1 MFLICLIL
9 TYVLFQSLQNGMN
22 PCAQTALAYLG
33 IFILATAI
41 ICVKQ
46 KRFPVKAIPSGLAC
60 LALCL
65 SFVLHEDQDLHL
77 VLFLMLIP
85 LSGIYCIQLTDT
97 NVHPFGSFYV
107 LLDLLH
113 CELLLPLRHL
123 LSPFTD
129 AVERIRQRRE
139 IRQTPRKSRKWLPVV
154 FGFVIAI
161 PILLIVIPLLIDAD
175 AAFESV
181 MGGLYHHIRDAL
193 SAFGE
198 WLERVLPFDG
208 FILVLSLV
216 FAPYIYSV
224 IHTFATGKAKNEN
237 RDTAPRYRSL
247 QKLPVSLVA
256 TVLGAVSAVYL
267 IYLLTQSAYLFSAF
281 SGHLPFGVSISVT
294 EYARRGFFE
303 LCKLAGV
310 NFVLLALSVGLTG
323 RKNGRIAPLIKGFD
337 IFLCL
342 FTMLLCAISAA
353 KILLYINTYGLTE
366 KRLFV
371 FAADIV
377 LFIVFLAI
385 LLRLRFDR
393 FPYMKV
399 MLCALFIVTAALGVL
414 GVSNTIAWY
423 NTNGLLSGRLQKMTV
438 NEIYNESDYA
448 SLPYL
453 VKIADGKSLHAANA
467 QNTLKQIVSYRDPYI
482 DTNVSEVYFCN
493 VEQYRFQRYIKEQ
506 LEHENS
512 FQVLVDFCDTPPI
525 YALCYACEVNGETVI
540 SGGVQN
546 ADESPLGKNVTVSI
560 NREDLPDNV
569 DLSALAIRFSL
580 YLEPGD
586 TPEITY
592 YVKESM
598 YTEYPAFLFG
608 RVYDVEIMPNGSGG
622 FEADW

>member
-85 LSGIYCIQLTDT
+85 LSGIYCIQLTDA

-139 IRQTPRKSRKWLPVV
+139 NRQTPRKSRKWLPVV

-216 FAPYIYSV
+216 FAPYIYAV

-237 RDTAPRYRSL
+237 RDTTPRYRSL

-371 FAADIV
+371 FTADIV

-399 MLCALFIVTAALGVL
+399 MLCALFTVTAALGVL
-414 GVSNTIAWY
+414 GVGNTIAWY
-423 NTNGLLSGRLQKMTV
+423 NTKGMLSGKLQEMTV
-438 NEIYNESDYA
+438 NEIYNESGCA
-448 SLPYL
+448 SLPYIENL
-453 VKIADGKSLHAANA
+453 ATGETTYREDA
-467 QNTLKQIVSYRDPYI
+467 QALLTHIGTPTVL
-482 DTNVSEVYFCN
+482 TNFDLPFQNLEYN
-493 VEQYRFQRYIKEQ
+493 RYQRFVKEQ
-506 LEHENS
+506 VEHAES
-512 FQVLVDFCDTPPI
+512 FQVLVDFYDIPPV
-525 YALCYACEVNGETVI
+525 YALGYGLEYNGKDI
-540 SGGVQN
+540 LGGGVQN
-546 ADESPLGKNVTVSI
+546 ADETPLEKNVTLTF
-560 NREDLPDNV
+560 DLNELPEIDDYSKLV
-569 DLSALAIRFSL
+569 IRFSM
-580 YLEPGD
+580 YLSPGD
-586 TPEITY
+586 TTDNVVSVRNE
-592 YVKESM
+592 
-598 YTEYPAFLFG
+598 EYPLFG
-608 RVYDVEIMPNGSGG
+608 SYVYGLYSVSIMQDQNGE
-622 FEADW
+622 FIADW

>member
-9 TYVLFQSLQNGMN
+9 TYLLFQSLQNGMN
-22 PCAQTALAYLG
+22 PCVQTALAYLG

-46 KRFPVKAIPSGLAC
+46 KRIPVKAIPSGLAC

-85 LSGIYCIQLTDT
+85 LSGIYCIQLTDA

-139 IRQTPRKSRKWLPVV
+139 NRQTPRKSRKWLPVV

-216 FAPYIYSV
+216 FAPYIYAV

-310 NFVLLALSVGLTG
+310 NFLLLALSVGLTG

-366 KRLFV
+366 KRLYV

-399 MLCALFIVTAALGVL
+399 MLCALFTVTAALGLL
-414 GVSNTIAWY
+414 GVGNTIAWY
-423 NTNGLLSGRLQKMTV
+423 NTKGMLSGKLQEMTV
-438 NEIYNESDYA
+438 NEIYNESGCA
-448 SLPYL
+448 ALPYIENL
-453 VKIADGKSLHAANA
+453 ATGETTYREDA
-467 QNTLKQIVSYRDPYI
+467 QALLTHIGTPTVL
-482 DTNVSEVYFCN
+482 TNFDLPFQNLEYN
-493 VEQYRFQRYIKEQ
+493 RYQRFVKEQ
-506 LEHENS
+506 VEHAES
-512 FQVLVDFCDTPPI
+512 FQVLVDFYDIPPV
-525 YALCYACEVNGETVI
+525 YALGYGLEYNGKDI
-540 SGGVQN
+540 LGGGVQN
-546 ADESPLGKNVTVSI
+546 ADETPLEKNVTLTF
-560 NREDLPDNV
+560 DLNELPEIDDYSKLV
-569 DLSALAIRFSL
+569 IRFSM
-580 YLEPGD
+580 YLSPGD
-586 TPEITY
+586 TTDNE
-592 YVKESM
+592 VSVRNE
-598 YTEYPAFLFG
+598 EYPLFG
-608 RVYDVEIMPNGSGG
+608 SYVYGLYSVSIMQDQNGE
-622 FEADW
+622 FIADW

>member
-46 KRFPVKAIPSGLAC
+46 KRFPVNAIPSGLAC

-77 VLFLMLIP
+77 VLFLLLIP
-85 LSGIYCIQLTDT
+85 LSGIYCIQLTDA

-139 IRQTPRKSRKWLPVV
+139 NRQTPRRSRKWLPVV
-154 FGFVIAI
+154 VGLVIAI

-216 FAPYIYSV
+216 FAPYIYAV

-256 TVLGAVSAVYL
+256 TVLGALSVVYL

-310 NFVLLALSVGLTG
+310 NFGLLALSVGLTG
-323 RKNGRIAPLIKGFD
+323 RKKGRIAPLIKGFD

-366 KRLFV
+366 KRLYV

-399 MLCALFIVTAALGVL
+399 MLCALFTVTAALGVL
-414 GVSNTIAWY
+414 GVGNMIAWY
-423 NTNGLLSGRLQKMTV
+423 NTNGLLSGKLQEMTV
-438 NEIYNESDYA
+438 QEIYNESGCA
-448 SLPYL
+448 ALPYIEDL
-453 VKIADGKSLHAANA
+453 AAGE
-467 QNTLKQIVSYRDPYI
+467 TTYRDDAEELLTHIGTPTVL
-482 DTNVSEVYFCN
+482 TNFDLPFQNLEYNRYQCFVKKQ
-493 VEQYRFQRYIKEQ
+493 VEHAE
-506 LEHENS
+506 S
-512 FQVLVDFCDTPPI
+512 FQVLVDFYDIPPV
-525 YALCYACEVNGETVI
+525 YALGYGLEYNGKDI
-540 SGGVQN
+540 LGGGVQN
-546 ADESPLGKNVTVSI
+546 ADETPLGKNVTLTF
-560 NREDLPDNV
+560 DLKELPEIDDYSKLV
-569 DLSALAIRFSL
+569 IRFSL
-580 YLEPGD
+580 YLSPGD
-586 TPEITY
+586 TTDNVVSVRNE
-592 YVKESM
+592 
-598 YTEYPAFLFG
+598 EYPLFG
-608 RVYDVEIMPNGSGG
+608 TYVYGLYSVSIMQDQNGE
-622 FEADW
+622 FIADW

>member
-85 LSGIYCIQLTDT
+85 LSGIYCIQLTDA

-139 IRQTPRKSRKWLPVV
+139 NRQTPRKSRKWLPVV

-216 FAPYIYSV
+216 FTPYIYAV

-237 RDTAPRYRSL
+237 CDTAPRYRSL

-371 FAADIV
+371 FTADIV

-399 MLCALFIVTAALGVL
+399 MLCALFTVTAALGVL
-414 GVSNTIAWY
+414 GVGNTIAWY
-423 NTNGLLSGRLQKMTV
+423 NTKGMLSGKLQEMTV
-438 NEIYNESDYA
+438 NEIYNESGCA
-448 SLPYL
+448 SLPYIENL
-453 VKIADGKSLHAANA
+453 ATGETTYREDA
-467 QNTLKQIVSYRDPYI
+467 QALLTHIGTPTVL
-482 DTNVSEVYFCN
+482 TNFDLPFQNLEYN
-493 VEQYRFQRYIKEQ
+493 RYQRFVKEQ
-506 LEHENS
+506 VEHAES
-512 FQVLVDFCDTPPI
+512 FQVLVDFYDIPPV
-525 YALCYACEVNGETVI
+525 YALGYGLEYNGKDI
-540 SGGVQN
+540 LGGGVQN
-546 ADESPLGKNVTVSI
+546 ADETPLEKNVTLTF
-560 NREDLPDNV
+560 DLNELPEIDDYSKLV
-569 DLSALAIRFSL
+569 IRFSM
-580 YLEPGD
+580 YLSPGD
-586 TPEITY
+586 TTDNVVSVRNE
-592 YVKESM
+592 
-598 YTEYPAFLFG
+598 EYPLFG
-608 RVYDVEIMPNGSGG
+608 SYVYGLYSVSIMQDQNGE
-622 FEADW
+622 FIADW